1 MKLLEHLAR
10 TLLLAV
16 IGQQAQA
23 YTYFTCA
30 GGSQMDFNS
39 GHMTFNYADNLSA
52 DQKAA
57 ISLGHARLT
66 EFSDSSITTV
76 DNGDSDYS
84 SGNGENEI
92 YLDAA
97 VGTASCTYWFNP
109 STCTVIEADM
119 QYGNQPWTTTD
130 DSQHYPYAT
139 GRSMTGT
146 AVHEGGHCIG
156 MAHTNNL
163 YNMMGVEYSYVTRQ
177 GTDTYYGPGEDLSDG
192 LIDLHGERSGGLDT
206 YRDVGATVMRYA
218 GFSGEYSLHSFGLLR
233 DYFGNVKPVV
243 GSYVGQ
249 NTYQVAAGE
258 AVLMEVT
265 LENNGEADVENPLV
279 GFYLSDNDNI
289 SAADTFIAEIP
300 VTLGRD
306 APLEALVGLSIPQ
319 GTAPGN
325 YFLGVYVDHGNLI
338 AETTVA
344 NNVGYYPVSVVS
356 SAPGVTTFI
365 ATDILAWSATFNS
378 LVNPRGLSTTVY
390 YDYGTTTSYGST
402 VTHGNIGAGTSLVSA
417 PTGVSG
423 LDCETTY
430 YYRARAQN
438 SSGTAL
444 GAPVSFTTAA
454 CPPGCM

>member
-1 MKLLEHLAR
+1 MKYHA
-10 TLLLAV
+10 LLASLGLLAS
-16 IGQQAQA
+16 IGQQAHA
-23 YTYFTCA
+23 YTYITCA

-39 GHMTFNYADNLSA
+39 GHMTFNFADNLA
-52 DQKAA
+52 AEQKAA

-76 DNGDSDYS
+76 DNADSDYY

-92 YLDAA
+92 YLDAS
-97 VGTASCTYWFNP
+97 VGTARCSYWFNP
-109 STCTVIEADM
+109 TTCTVLEADM
-119 QYGNQPWTTTD
+119 QYGNQPWVTTD

-146 AVHEGGHCIG
+146 ALHEGGHCIG

-163 YNMMGVEYSYVTRQ
+163 YNMMGAEYSYVTRQ
-177 GTDTYYGPGEDLSDG
+177 GIDAYYGPGEDLSDG

-206 YRDVGATVMRYA
+206 YRDVGATVMRYF
-218 GFSGEYSLHSFGLLR
+218 GFSGEYSLHSFGVLR

-249 NTYQVAAGE
+249 NTYLVAAGE
-258 AVLMEVT
+258 AILMEIT
-265 LENNGEADVENPLV
+265 LENNGEADAEYPVA

-289 SAADTFIAEIP
+289 SATDALLLEVP
-300 VTLGRD
+300 VIVARD
-306 APLEALVGLSIPQ
+306 APLEALVGVSIPP
-319 GTAPGN
+319 GTPPGN

-356 SAPGVTTFI
+356 SAPTVVTFP
-365 ATDILAWSATFNS
+365 ATDIQPGAATLNSA
-378 LVNPRGLSTTVY
+378 VNPNGLSTTVY
-390 YDYGTTTSYGST
+390 FDYGTSTSYGST
-402 VTHGNIGAGTSLVSA
+402 ATHGAIGSGTSPVSA
-417 PTGVSG
+417 PATVTN
-423 LDCETTY
+423 LDCNTTY
-430 YYRARAQN
+430 YYRVRAQ
-438 SSGTAL
+438 SGSGTAL
-444 GAPVSFTTAA
+444 GADDSFTTAA